1 MAPATGKAA
10 GMEKVTDNG
19 LGQEAAAERAV
30 EVEVDRVAVVEVGEG
45 EERVAERVTGAVVAV
60 MMVTMAAVV
69 RRRRLRAMAGDS
81 LRRPTMVGSQGKNGT
96 KLSRWQRRE
105 RL

>member
-1 MAPATGKAA
+1 
-10 GMEKVTDNG
+10 MEKDT
-19 LGQEAAAERAV
+19 AAERAV

-45 EERVAERVTGAVVAV
+45 GERVAERVTGAVVAV
-60 MMVTMAAVV
+60 MVTMAAVV
-69 RRRRLRAMAGDS
+69 CRRRLRAMAGDS

>member
-1 MAPATGKAA
+1 
-10 GMEKVTDNG
+10 MEKDTDKG

-96 KLSRWQRRE
+96 KLS
-105 RL
+105 